1 MDLVIYTDGA
11 SRNNPGNAAIGYLI
25 TNGKKELER
34 GGEYLGVATN
44 NQAEYRALIK
54 ALKEARKYNPNKIT
68 CYSDSNLMVN
78 QLKGDWKVKEP
89 QLKDLHSNI
98 KELEKKF
105 EKVHYKHVK
114 RDNPGIQKCD
124 KQANEVL
131 DLHTKS
137 I

>member
-25 TNGKKELER
+25 ISGKKELEK
-34 GGEYLGVATN
+34 GSEYLGVATN

-54 ALKEARKYNPNKIT
+54 ALKEARKYNPDKIT
-68 CYSDSNLMVN
+68 CYSDSNLMIN

-105 EKVHYKHVK
+105 KKVHYKHVR
-114 RDNPGIQKCD
+114 RDNSGIQKCD
-124 KQANEVL
+124 KQANEAL
-131 DLHTKS
+131 DSHIKS
-137 I
+137 F